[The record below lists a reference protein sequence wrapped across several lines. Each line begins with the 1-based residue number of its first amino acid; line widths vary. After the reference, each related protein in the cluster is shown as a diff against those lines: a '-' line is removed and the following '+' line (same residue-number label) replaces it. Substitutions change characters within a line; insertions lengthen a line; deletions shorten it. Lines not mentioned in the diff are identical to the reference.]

1 MSSIGVMHVELRI
14 AWSKSLKDKRTV
26 LKSIKAKL
34 RQKFN
39 ISIIESDYQEK
50 WKSSILSIALITD
63 QKKNTAR
70 QLEIIEEF
78 IINKLK
84 FKIARSKKNMVQSII
99 IKLPELK

>member
-78 IINKLK
+78 IINN
-84 FKIARSKKNMVQSII
+84 FSVEII
-99 IKLPELK
+99 NSVREYV